1 MRMTRPTLALSVL
14 LALLTGA
21 CAANRSL
28 ASSASASPAP
38 GAQAATA
45 AKREP
50 QLVCRTEYPTGSNIP
65 KRVCYAE
72 DELEAAGPAAQDDI
86 RRAMQKAS
94 AQPRRN

>member
-1 MRMTRPTLALSVL
+1 MTRPTLALSVL
-14 LALLTGA
+14 LALLAGA
-21 CAANRSL
+21 CAANRSR

-38 GAQAATA
+38 GAQAATV
-45 AKREP
+45 AKGTEP
-50 QLVCRTEYPTGSNIP
+50 QLVCRNEYPTGSNIP

-72 DELEAAGPAAQDDI
+72 DELDAAGPAAQDDL